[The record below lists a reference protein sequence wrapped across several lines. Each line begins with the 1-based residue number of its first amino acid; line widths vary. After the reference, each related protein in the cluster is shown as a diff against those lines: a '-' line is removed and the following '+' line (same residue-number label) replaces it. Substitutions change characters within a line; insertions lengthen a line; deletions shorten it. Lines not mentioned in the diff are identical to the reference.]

1 MAEALMRNAKTDHNQ
16 NEIVQALRQ
25 IGATVVL
32 LHKVGSG
39 VPDLLVGFRGV
50 THLLEVKQAKGK
62 PNVRQEQ
69 WYREWHG
76 RAPVV
81 VKTIDDAINA
91 VIGN

>member
-1 MAEALMRNAKTDHNQ
+1 MRNAKTDHNQ

-50 THLLEVKQAKGK
+50 TYLLEVKQLKGK
-62 PNVRQEQ
+62 PNLLQER
-69 WYREWHG
+69 WYREWNG
-76 RAPVV
+76 RAPVI

-91 VIGN
+91 VMIN

>member
-1 MAEALMRNAKTDHNQ
+1 MRNAKTDHNQ

-25 IGATVVL
+25 VGCSVVL

-50 THLLEVKQAKGK
+50 TYLMEVKQAKGK

-69 WYREWHG
+69 WYREWSG
-76 RAPVV
+76 MPPVV

-91 VIGN
+91 VMGVQ

>member
-1 MAEALMRNAKTDHNQ
+1 MRNAKTDHNQ

-25 IGATVVL
+25 VGCTVVL

-39 VPDLLVGFRGV
+39 VPDLLVGFRGD
-50 THLLEVKQAKGK
+50 TYLMEVKQAKGK

-69 WYREWHG
+69 WYREWNG
-76 RAPVV
+76 RVPVV

-91 VIGN
+91 VMPN

>member
-1 MAEALMRNAKTDHNQ
+1 MKNAKTDHNQ

-50 THLLEVKQAKGK
+50 TYLLEVKQLKGK
-62 PNVRQEQ
+62 PNLLQER
-69 WYREWHG
+69 WYREWNG
-76 RAPVV
+76 RAPVI
-81 VKTIDDAINA
+81 VKTVDDAINA
-91 VIGN
+91 IISN

>member
-1 MAEALMRNAKTDHNQ
+1 MRNAKTDHNQ

-25 IGATVVL
+25 IGATIVL

-50 THLLEVKQAKGK
+50 TYLLEVKQLKGK
-62 PNVRQEQ
+62 PNLLQER
-69 WYREWHG
+69 WYREWNG
-76 RAPVV
+76 RAPVI

-91 VIGN
+91 VMGVV

>member
-1 MAEALMRNAKTDHNQ
+1 MKNAKTDHNQ

-32 LHKVGSG
+32 LHKVGNG

-50 THLLEVKQAKGK
+50 THLLEVKQIKGK
-62 PNVRQEQ
+62 PNLLQER
-69 WYREWHG
+69 WYTEWNG
-76 RAPVV
+76 RAPVI

-91 VIGN
+91 VMDN

>member
-1 MAEALMRNAKTDHNQ
+1 MRNAKTDHNQ

-50 THLLEVKQAKGK
+50 TYLLEVKQLKGK
-62 PNVRQEQ
+62 PNLLQER
-69 WYREWHG
+69 WYREWNG
-76 RAPVV
+76 RAPVI

-91 VIGN
+91 VMN

>member
-1 MAEALMRNAKTDHNQ
+1 MRNAKTDHNQ

-50 THLLEVKQAKGK
+50 TYLLEVKQLKGK
-62 PNVRQEQ
+62 PNPLQER
-69 WYREWHG
+69 WYREWNG
-76 RAPVV
+76 RAPVI
-81 VKTIDDAINA
+81 VKTVDDAINA
-91 VIGN
+91 VVEVL